1 MSHKVSCEEL
11 AALEKLENDLI
22 RNQSIFKY
30 LSRYLDKNNRIEE
43 NHSKGHET
51 REIFLRSLEPFVFAC
66 SSQCVTSTASKI
78 HCKEILK
85 LIKRKPD
92 YESDSF
98 REGSMQLFPSTKS
111 ISFCKDLRSAEKV
124 VEKVVEKVS
133 KAQPKA
139 LVSWFVRVKGD
150 GISLTRTCALQVDN
164 DELRIS
170 FSSDNIPPSLIN
182 QKIKLIVNCNQP
194 PHHRK
199 YAILGGLLNMCRPLL
214 SAEKAIAITL
224 TSELEEMSLV

>member
-66 SSQCVTSTASKI
+66 SSQCVTI
-78 HCKEILK
+78 
-85 LIKRKPD
+85 
-92 YESDSF
+92 F
-98 REGSMQLFPSTKS
+98 REGCMQLFPSTKS

-124 VEKVVEKVS
+124 VEKVS
-133 KAQPKA
+133 KTQPKA
-139 LVSWFVRVKGD
+139 LVVYHAHDKEAFDR
-150 GISLTRTCALQVDN
+150 VDN

-194 PHHRK
+194 PHH
-199 YAILGGLLNMCRPLL
+199 
-214 SAEKAIAITL
+214 
-224 TSELEEMSLV
+224 